1 MKINNKVVI
10 IAEAGVNHNGSLK
23 KAFKMI
29 DVAANA
35 GADYIKFQTFDPN
48 SLANSNL
55 GLAKYQR
62 NTIDKNNHLKM
73 LNKLSLSKKDFEK
86 ILLRCKKKKIKFLS
100 TAFDI
105 KSINIL
111 EKLRIGL
118 FKIPS
123 GQIDDIPYLE
133 HIGSLRKKII
143 ISTGMSSLIEIKKAL
158 SILMSKG
165 TSRKNIEIL
174 HCVSQYPADI
184 KNLNLHSIKF
194 LQDKLKFP
202 IGFSDHSL
210 GIDASLIA
218 IGLGSRLIEKH
229 FTLDKNLRGPDHKSS
244 LSPRDLII
252 FIKKIRQAE
261 KSLGQYNKEPKKDE
275 LLNKKFI
282 RKKS

>member
-1 MKINNKVVI
+1 M
-10 IAEAGVNHNGSLK
+10 A
-23 KAFKMI
+23 
-29 DVAANA
+29 
-35 GADYIKFQTFDPN
+35 
-48 SLANSNL
+48 
-55 GLAKYQR
+55 
-62 NTIDKNNHLKM
+62 
-73 LNKLSLSKKDFEK
+73 
-86 ILLRCKKKKIKFLS
+86 
-100 TAFDI
+100 
-105 KSINIL
+105 
-111 EKLRIGL
+111 

-282 RKKS
+282 RKKIVAIKEILAGDKFSLDNIITKRSLSGSPASLWKKLIGKKSKRNYKKNQGIYI

>member
-1 MKINNKVVI
+1 M
-10 IAEAGVNHNGSLK
+10 
-23 KAFKMI
+23 
-29 DVAANA
+29 
-35 GADYIKFQTFDPN
+35 
-48 SLANSNL
+48 
-55 GLAKYQR
+55 
-62 NTIDKNNHLKM
+62 
-73 LNKLSLSKKDFEK
+73 
-86 ILLRCKKKKIKFLS
+86 
-100 TAFDI
+100 
-105 KSINIL
+105 

-143 ISTGMSSLIEIKKAL
+143 ISTGMSSLTDIKRAL
-158 SILMSKG
+158 SILISKG
-165 TSRKNIEIL
+165 TLRKNIEIL

-210 GIDASLIA
+210 GIDASLVA

-229 FTLDKNLRGPDHKSS
+229 FTLDKKLRGPDHMSS
-244 LSPRDLII
+244 LSPKELVI

-261 KSLGQYNKEPKKDE
+261 KSLGQYNKEPQKDE
-275 LLNKKFI
+275 LVNKKFI
-282 RKKS
+282 RKKIVAKNEILVGDKFSQENIITKRSISGSSASLWKKLIGKRSKRNYKKNQGIYI